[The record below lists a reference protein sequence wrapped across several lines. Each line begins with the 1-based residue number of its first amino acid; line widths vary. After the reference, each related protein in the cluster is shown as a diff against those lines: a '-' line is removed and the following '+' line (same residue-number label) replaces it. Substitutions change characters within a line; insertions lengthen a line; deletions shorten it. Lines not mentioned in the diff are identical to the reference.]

1 VTGVA
6 MVWNLVAARL
16 ILTGLSEI
24 IEKILFKVA

>member
-1 VTGVA
+1 

-24 IEKILFKVA
+24 IEKKWFNGA